1 MGSPEPI
8 HVVLLDGSKVELH
21 PMQPEDAAQLV
32 KFHGTLSPDTTYLR
46 YFSFH
51 PELSEKELY
60 RFTHVDH
67 TDREALVAV
76 VGDEIVGV
84 ARFDRQG
91 DDEAEVAF
99 VIADAWQGRG
109 LGPLLFQHLA
119 ARARE
124 VGVKR
129 FVADTLPR
137 NRPMLKVF
145 RRAGLPIEEH
155 FVAGTI
161 RVELTL

>member
-1 MGSPEPI
+1 MTIP
-8 HVVLLDGSKVELH
+8 VTLTDGAVVELH
-21 PMQPEDAAQLV
+21 PMQPEDAVQLV

-51 PELSEKELY
+51 PQLSEKELH

-109 LGPLLFQHLA
+109 LGPLLLQHLA
-119 ARARE
+119 ERARA
-124 VGVKR
+124 VGVKT

-137 NRPMLKVF
+137 NRPMLSVF
-145 RRAGLPIEEH
+145 RHAGLPYEEH